1 MDDKIT
7 GNPSSGRALFVVPD
21 TAPRTEA
28 ADRSAPAPFAR
39 AGTRHPSQKVVDV
52 SVVMPCLNEAES
64 IAECIRKARRS
75 LDELGLVGE
84 IIVADNGSTDGSQE
98 IASRLGARVV
108 HVEAKGYGSALLGGF
123 AAARGTY
130 VVMGDADGSYD
141 FGHLGPFIEKLR
153 EGNDVVIGNR
163 FQGGIQPG
171 AMPALNRYVGN
182 PILSRLGRRFFG
194 SQIGDFHCGIR
205 AFRRESLVRLDLGT
219 TGMEFASE
227 MVVKASLA
235 NLRVAEVPTTL
246 HPAQRSRAPHLRRWR
261 DGWRHLRFL
270 LLYSPR
276 WLFLYPGLFL
286 MVVGLAGLAWLLP
299 HPRKVGDVGFDVQ
312 TLLFAAVG
320 VVVGFQAVLFW
331 FLTKVYAAN
340 VGLLPEDPLI
350 TQLQGRVTLEMGLI
364 VGGGLLLAGLAGSV
378 FAIVHWSSESFGR
391 LNVSSSL
398 RVVIPSAVLLI
409 IGFETA
415 LSSFFF
421 SVLGLKRR

>member
-7 GNPSSGRALFVVPD
+7 GASSSGRALFVVPD
-21 TAPRTEA
+21 TAPQTEA
-28 ADRSAPAPFAR
+28 ADRSGPAPFAR
-39 AGTRHPSQKVVDV
+39 PGTRHPSQKAVDV

-98 IASRLGARVV
+98 IARRLGARLV
-108 HVEAKGYGSALLGGF
+108 HVEARGYGSALLGGF

-141 FGHLGPFIEKLR
+141 FGRLGPFIEKLR

-171 AMPALNRYVGN
+171 AMPALNRYLGN

-205 AFRRESLVRLDLGT
+205 AFRRESLERLDLGT
-219 TGMEFASE
+219 SGMEFASE

-235 NLRVAEVPTTL
+235 KLRVAEVPTTL

-320 VVVGFQAVLFW
+320 VVVGFQAVVFW

-340 VGLLPEDPLI
+340 AGLLPEDPLI
-350 TQLQGRVTLEMGLI
+350 TRFQGRVTLEMGLI

-398 RVVIPSAVLLI
+398 RVVIPSAMLLI

>member
-7 GNPSSGRALFVVPD
+7 GAPSTVPALYVVPD
-21 TAPRTEA
+21 AEPKTDAAHVSVPPRSGRDA
-28 ADRSAPAPFAR
+28 
-39 AGTRHPSQKVVDV
+39 TRHPSRAIDV

-64 IAECIRKARRS
+64 VAECIRKARLS
-75 LDELGLVGE
+75 LSELGLEGE
-84 IIVADNGSTDGSQE
+84 IVVADNGSTDGSQE
-98 IASRLGARVV
+98 IARRLGARVV

-141 FGHLGPFIEKLR
+141 FGRLGPFIEKLR

-163 FQGGIQPG
+163 FKGGIQPG

-182 PILSRLGRRFFG
+182 PILSRLGRRFYG

-205 AFRRESLVRLDLGT
+205 AFKRESLARLDLGAS
-219 TGMEFASE
+219 GMEFASE

-235 NLRVAEVPTTL
+235 KMRIAEVPTTL
-246 HPAQRSRAPHLRRWR
+246 HPATRTRAPHLRRWR

-286 MVVGLAGLAWLLP
+286 MLAGLAGLAWLLP

-312 TLLFAAVG
+312 TLLFAAVC

-331 FLTKVYAAN
+331 FLTKVYAINA
-340 VGLLPEDPLI
+340 GLLPEDPLI
-350 TQLQGRVTLEMGLI
+350 TRLHRRVTLEMGLI
-364 VGGGLLLAGLAGSV
+364 VGAALLLAGLAGSA
-378 FAIVHWSSESFGR
+378 FAIFHWGSESFGR

-398 RVVIPSAVLLI
+398 RVVIPSAALLI
-409 IGFETA
+409 IGFETM